1 VVASA
6 FATLHEACPR
16 RLILGAGLG
25 DSAVETMGK
34 KPARL
39 AALEAGL
46 RRIRELLAGR
56 DVATET
62 GTIRLKHAI
71 GDEVPIYVAASGPK
85 MLALAGRIAD
95 GAIVLVGVDDARV
108 RQALA
113 VVAAGARAAG
123 RDPGALDLVLWVP
136 CAVADDGAAARDAVK
151 AHVARALNRPLPFAL
166 DERERRVVEDIRQT
180 YDYYG
185 HMEAGSGQARVVPDW
200 LVDRFAI
207 AGTAAECRAAVE
219 RLRASGIRQLAI
231 IPYGAGP
238 GGRAATLRAFVAA
251 AMG

>member
-1 VVASA
+1 MR
-6 FATLHEACPR
+6 F
-16 RLILGAGLG
+16 
-25 DSAVETMGK
+25 TMS
-34 KPARL
+34 
-39 AALEAGL
+39 
-46 RRIRELLAGR
+46 I
-56 DVATET
+56 
-62 GTIRLKHAI
+62 KHAI
-71 GDEVPIYVAASGPK
+71 GDQVPIYVAASGPK
-85 MLALAGRIAD
+85 MLELAGRIAD

-136 CAVADDGAAARDAVK
+136 GAVADDAAGARDAVK

-219 RLRASGIRQLAI
+219 RLRESGIRQLAI
-231 IPYGAGP
+231 IPYAAGP
-238 GGRAATLRAFVAA
+238 GGRAATLRAFAA
-251 AMG
+251 AALE